1 MFSADTKIIDTN
13 TDFTDPFLGMDEK
26 EIINTD
32 KFMDDIE
39 ENEDTNEP
47 ENKKQKT
54 EKTYEIEYIKEH
66 REKEIIN
73 TNNFMEDI
81 EELDKLEQKKPE
93 KTYETEYLI
102 KWVGY
107 KHESWISEENFIDKE
122 ELNNYLMYDKL
133 QKDKTIQRRAYIYVR
148 TSKRN
153 DQKEV
158 SLYEQEEACN
168 KFAKQYNITIIGV
181 YRDNGISAKNMD
193 KQYALN
199 FITDKIQKGEIII
212 VYDVSRFSR
221 SMEQG
226 LSRLNLLRDKG
237 AFVHSYNDNVTWNDK
252 ATSRATFRQ
261 LLSVSQ
267 LHSDTVSEKVKSAI
281 AFKKNRGDYIGRTPY
296 GKKIEYINNIRTLV
310 DNIEE
315 QNVIKIINEHANN
328 LLINIVTDNIDNMDL
343 SSNKKTKQNFTQK
356 DYQTIANKINETHKR
371 RNKLFSWYIIKKI
384 LSDNSK

>member
-1 MFSADTKIIDTN
+1 MSKRTYETFSNDAKVIDTN

-32 KFMDDIE
+32 EFMDDIE
-39 ENEDTNEP
+39 ENDENEDHNEP
-47 ENKKQKT
+47 EYKKQKT

-73 TNNFMEDI
+73 MEDN
-81 EELDKLEQKKPE
+81 EKQKIYK
-93 KTYETEYLI
+93 KEYLI

-107 KHESWISEENFIDKE
+107 KHETWISEENFIDKD

-133 QKDKTIQRRAYIYVR
+133 QKDKTVQRRAYIYVR

-158 SLYEQEEACN
+158 SLYDQEEACK

-199 FITDKIQKGEIII
+199 FITDKIEKGEIII

-226 LSRLNLLRDKG
+226 LARLNMLRDKG

-296 GKKIEYINNIRTLV
+296 GKKIEYVNNIRTLV

-328 LLINIVTDNIDNMDL
+328 ILINIVTDNIDNMDL
-343 SSNKKTKQNFTQK
+343 SSSKKTKQNFTQK

-384 LSDNSK
+384 LS

>member
-1 MFSADTKIIDTN
+1 MSKRTYETFSNDAKVIDTN

-32 KFMDDIE
+32 EFMDDIE
-39 ENEDTNEP
+39 ENEENYDNNEP
-47 ENKKQKT
+47 EYKKQKT

-66 REKEIIN
+66 IEKEIIN
-73 TNNFMEDI
+73 IEDN
-81 EELDKLEQKKPE
+81 EKQKIYKR
-93 KTYETEYLI
+93 EYLI

-107 KHESWISEENFIDKE
+107 KHESWISEENFIDKD

-133 QKDKTIQRRAYIYVR
+133 QKDKTVQRRAYIYVR

-158 SLYEQEEACN
+158 SLYDQEEACK

-199 FITDKIQKGEIII
+199 FITDKIEKGEIII

-226 LSRLNLLRDKG
+226 LTRLNMLRDKG

-296 GKKIEYINNIRTLV
+296 GKKIEYVNNIRTLV

-328 LLINIVTDNIDNMDL
+328 ILINIVTDNIDNMDL
-343 SSNKKTKQNFTQK
+343 SSSKKTKQNFTQK

-384 LSDNSK
+384 LS

>member
-1 MFSADTKIIDTN
+1 MSKRTYEEFSNDVKMVDIM
-13 TDFTDPFLGMDEK
+13 TDFTDPFIGIEDIKDEVIMT
-26 EIINTD
+26 EEFTD
-32 KFMDDIE
+32 E
-39 ENEDTNEP
+39 EP
-47 ENKKQKT
+47 EQKKQKT
-54 EKTYEIEYIKEH
+54 EKTYEVEYIKEH
-66 REKEIIN
+66 K
-73 TNNFMEDI
+73 
-81 EELDKLEQKKPE
+81 DK
-93 KTYETEYLI
+93 EYLI

-107 KHESWISEENFIDKE
+107 KHESWISEENFIDKD

-133 QKDKTIQRRAYIYVR
+133 QKDKTIQRRAYIYLR

-158 SLYEQEEACN
+158 SLYDQEEACK
-168 KFAKQYNITIIGV
+168 KFAKQYNITVIGV

-193 KQYALN
+193 NQYALN

-212 VYDVSRFSR
+212 VFDVSRFSR

-226 LSRLNLLRDKG
+226 LNRLTLLRTKG

-281 AFKKNRGDYIGRTPY
+281 TFKKNRGDYMGRAPY
-296 GKKIEYINNIRTLV
+296 GKKIEYVNNIRTLV

-315 QNVIKIINEHANN
+315 QNIIKIINEHANN

-356 DYQTIANKINETHKR
+356 DYQTIANKINETHKKR
-371 RNKLFSWYIIKKI
+371 NNKLFSWYIIKKI
-384 LSDNSK
+384 LS

>member
-1 MFSADTKIIDTN
+1 MQYVFIYKKNENIIFCVYIKLIIFKMSKRTYEEFSNDVKMVDIM
-13 TDFTDPFLGMDEK
+13 TDFTDPFIGIDDIKDEVITT
-26 EIINTD
+26 EE
-32 KFMDDIE
+32 FMDD
-39 ENEDTNEP
+39 EP
-47 ENKKQKT
+47 EPEPEQKKQKT

-66 REKEIIN
+66 K
-73 TNNFMEDI
+73 
-81 EELDKLEQKKPE
+81 DK
-93 KTYETEYLI
+93 EYLI

-107 KHESWISEENFIDKE
+107 KHESWISEDNFIDKE

-133 QKDKTIQRRAYIYVR
+133 QKDKTIQRRAYIYLR

-158 SLYEQEEACN
+158 SLYDQEDACK

-193 KQYALN
+193 NQYALN

-212 VYDVSRFSR
+212 VFDVSRFSR

-226 LSRLNLLRDKG
+226 LNRLTLLRNKG

-281 AFKKNRGDYIGRTPY
+281 TFKKNRGDYIGRAPY
-296 GKKIEYINNIRTLV
+296 GKKIEYVNNIRTLV

-343 SSNKKTKQNFTQK
+343 SSSKKTKQNFTQK
-356 DYQTIANKINETHKR
+356 DYQTIANKINETHKKKN
-371 RNKLFSWYIIKKI
+371 NKLFSWYIIKKI
-384 LSDNSK
+384 LS